1 MKFQSFLKLG
11 VTFGALVVVGCRVG
25 PDYRIP
31 AMPAPPTAFSED
43 GHNDG
48 WIAATPADTTD
59 RRDWWVIYKDAELDG
74 LEQQCASANQSLAA
88 ALHAYEQAH
97 DIVTATRASLYPTVG
112 ISAGVQREDV
122 SNTRPLHG
130 VNPLTQDWDFLVPL
144 SISWAPDFFGSVR
157 RQIES
162 KATAAQATAAD
173 LATTRLALQGTL
185 AVFFFQ
191 IRGIDLQAQLL
202 RTTLDAY
209 TQALQLAEDRRT
221 GGLASQSDVEQ
232 AQTQLEQTRS
242 QLIDLGVGRAQ
253 YEHAIALLIGVP
265 ATNYHIAERA
275 LAGNPP
281 GIPTGIPSQLLQ
293 RRPDIAAAERRVAS
307 ANALVG
313 VAKAAYYPNI
323 MISIG
328 GGVESDRIG
337 QLLNGGS
344 AIWNAGPSATEI
356 LYDAGRRRAHLDQA
370 IAQREQFA
378 ALYREQVLSA
388 FRDVE
393 DQLAALRILDEEAAV
408 TARAVESARRSTE
421 LSTIRY
427 KGGLATY
434 LEVLT
439 DQTIELTNER
449 NAAALVAKRI
459 VASAQLQMAL
469 GGGWNASQ
477 LPAN

>member
-1 MKFQSFLKLG
+1 MTRCNLVSTSVLAA
-11 VTFGALVVVGCRVG
+11 ALALAGCRVG
-25 PDYRIP
+25 PDYKVP
-31 AMPAPPTAFSED
+31 AMPAPPAAFSDD

-48 WIAATPADTTD
+48 WTAASPADTAD
-59 RRDWWVIYKDAELDG
+59 RGDWWAIYNDAELNG
-74 LEQQCASANQSLAA
+74 LEQQCATANQNIAA
-88 ALHAYEQAH
+88 AIHAYEQAH
-97 DIVTATRASLYPTVG
+97 DVVTATRASLYPTVG
-112 ISAGVQREDV
+112 VGAGIQREKV
-122 SNTRPLHG
+122 SSTRPLHS
-130 VNPLTQDWDFLVPL
+130 VNPLTQDWDFLIPL
-144 SISWAPDFFGSVR
+144 SISWAPDFFGSVH

-162 KATAAQATAAD
+162 SADAAQATAAD

-202 RTTLDAY
+202 RTTMDAY
-209 TQALQLAEDRRT
+209 SQALQLAQDRRT

-232 AQTQLEQTRS
+232 ALTQLEQTRS
-242 QLIDLGVGRAQ
+242 QLVDLGVGRAQ

-265 ATNYHIAERA
+265 ATNYRIAEHP
-275 LAGNPP
+275 LAGDPP
-281 GIPTGIPSQLLQ
+281 GIPTGIPSQLLE

-323 MISIG
+323 TISIG
-328 GGVESDRIG
+328 SGVESDRFG
-337 QLLNGGS
+337 QILNGGS
-344 AIWNAGPSATEI
+344 AIWNAGPSATQI
-356 LYDAGRRRAHLDQA
+356 LYDAGRRHARLDQA
-370 IAQREQFA
+370 VAQREQFA

-393 DQLAALRILDEEAAV
+393 DQLAALRVLEDEAAV

-427 KGGLATY
+427 KGGIATY

-439 DQTIELTNER
+439 NQTIELANER
-449 NAAALVAKRI
+449 NAAALVARRI

-469 GGGWNASQ
+469 GGGWNTSQ
-477 LPAN
+477 LPPN